1 MRTISL
7 HKERLLETFKKY
19 KITKIKRLKNALGSN
34 SSGTIFRKLKKIN
47 YLSSCSH
54 SGKYYTLNTTP
65 KFNELGLWHYK
76 SVLFFLHGTLFETIK
91 NLIEVSENGYS
102 ALELEKLLKV
112 KPNEVLL
119 NLINKKL
126 IFRQKMEGKYIYFS
140 SHKNDRIRQELSRK
154 RINAEEFDFKK
165 MTPDVL
171 MNEVKAAIIL
181 FYCTLNE
188 KQRRLYAGLESLKSG
203 GGSEHIISDLLNL
216 NVKTIR
222 KGREELLSNSINV
235 DTVRNSG
242 GGRKKK
248 KRLSRT

>member
-7 HKERLLETFKKY
+7 HKERLLKVFKKY
-19 KITKIKRLKNALGSN
+19 KITKIKRLKNALGSD
-34 SSGTIFRKLKKIN
+34 SSGTIFRKLKEIN

-54 SGKYYTLNTTP
+54 SGKYYTLKKTP

-76 SVLFFLHGTLFETIK
+76 SVLFSLHGTLFETIK
-91 NLIEVSENGYS
+91 NLIENSENGYS

-119 NLINKKL
+119 KLAKKRL

-140 SHKNDRIRQELSRK
+140 PHKNDKINQELSRK
-154 RINAEEFDFKK
+154 RIYEEGFDFKK
-165 MTPDVL
+165 ITPDVL
-171 MNEVKAAIIL
+171 MNEVKAAIII

-188 KQRRLYAGLESLKSG
+188 KQRRLFAGLESLKLG
-203 GGSEHIISDLLNL
+203 NGSDQVISKLLNL
-216 NVKTIR
+216 NVKTIS
-222 KGREELLSNSINV
+222 KGREELLSNSINI
-235 DTVRNSG
+235 DTIRNSG

-248 KRLSRT
+248 RKSSLI